1 MALVLLHLVDEQ
13 GRPVPPSVS
22 IAVETAYRWVSRE
35 YEHFDQALLAGM
47 AESVALAMCRRLVH
61 IEFPRRY
68 ASAALTGK
76 LQEWYR
82 AHPGVEVPLELEES
96 ERTRGPRPGAMTSAD
111 LSILFAEIKVQLSER
126 DRQILVLME
135 QDVGSPQQIAEL
147 FEMSYSAA
155 AKAIQ
160 RVRDRMAAILAP
172 SETRNSSDNQI
183 MTRSRHFNPEI

>member
-47 AESVALAMCRRLVH
+47 AESVALAMCRRLMH

-96 ERTRGPRPGAMTSAD
+96 ERTKGPRPGAMTSAD

-135 QDVGSPQQIAEL
+135 QDVGSPQQIAEV

-160 RVRDRMAAILAP
+160 RVRDRMATILAP
-172 SETRNSSDNQI
+172 SETRNSSDNQL

>member
-13 GRPVPPSVS
+13 GLPVPPSVS
-22 IAVETAYRWVSRE
+22 IAVEAAYRWVSRE

-47 AESVALAMCRRLVH
+47 AESVALAMCRRLMH

-68 ASAALTGK
+68 ASVALTGK

-96 ERTRGPRPGAMTSAD
+96 ERIKGPRPGAMTSAD

-135 QDVGSPQQIAEL
+135 QDVGSPQQIAEV
-147 FEMSYSAA
+147 FELSYSAA

-160 RVRDRMAAILAP
+160 RVRDRMATILAP
-172 SETRNSSDNQI
+172 SETRNSSDNEI

>member
-1 MALVLLHLVDEQ
+1 MAVVLLHLVNEHGQ
-13 GRPVPPSVS
+13 PVPPSVRV
-22 IAVETAYRWVSRE
+22 AVETAYHWVLRE

-47 AESVALAMCRRLVH
+47 AESVALAMCRRLVQ

-68 ASAALTGK
+68 AIVALTGK

-82 AHPGVEVPLELEES
+82 AHPGVEVSLELEES
-96 ERTRGPRPGAMTSAD
+96 ERIKGPRPGAMTSAD
-111 LSILFAEIKVQLSER
+111 LGILFAEIKVQLSER

-135 QDVGSPQQIAEL
+135 QDLGGPQQIAEV

-172 SETRNSSDNQI
+172 SETRNGSDNEM
-183 MTRSRHFNPEI
+183 MTRSQHFNPDI

>member
-96 ERTRGPRPGAMTSAD
+96 ERTKGPRPGAMTSAD

-135 QDVGSPQQIAEL
+135 QDVGSPQQIAEV

-160 RVRDRMAAILAP
+160 RVRDRMATILAP
-172 SETRNSSDNQI
+172 SETRNSSDNQL

>member
-160 RVRDRMAAILAP
+160 RVRDRMAAIPPLQEA
-172 SETRNSSDNQI
+172 SMGARYCW
-183 MTRSRHFNPEI
+183 

>member
-96 ERTRGPRPGAMTSAD
+96 ERTKGPRPGAMTSAD

-135 QDVGSPQQIAEL
+135 QDVGSPQQIAKV

-172 SETRNSSDNQI
+172 SETRSSSDNQI
-183 MTRSRHFNPEI
+183 VTRSRHFNPEI

>member
-47 AESVALAMCRRLVH
+47 AESVALAMCRRLMH

-68 ASAALTGK
+68 AIAALTGK

>member
-1 MALVLLHLVDEQ
+1 MAVVLLHLVNEQ
-13 GRPVPPSVS
+13 GQPVPPSVRV
-22 IAVETAYRWVSRE
+22 AVETAYRWVLRE

-47 AESVALAMCRRLVH
+47 AESVALAMCRSLAR

-68 ASAALTGK
+68 AIVALTGK

-82 AHPGVEVPLELEES
+82 AHPGQEVPLELEES
-96 ERTRGPRPGAMTSAD
+96 ERIKAPRPDAMTSAD
-111 LSILFAEIKVQLSER
+111 LSILLAEIKVQLSER

-135 QDVGSPQQIAEL
+135 QDLGGPQQIAEV

-160 RVRDRMAAILAP
+160 RVRDRMVAILVP
-172 SETRNSSDNQI
+172 SETQKSSDNE
-183 MTRSRHFNPEI
+183 MMSRSRHFNPET

>member
-96 ERTRGPRPGAMTSAD
+96 ERTKGPRPGAMTSAD

>member
-1 MALVLLHLVDEQ
+1 
-13 GRPVPPSVS
+13 
-22 IAVETAYRWVSRE
+22 
-35 YEHFDQALLAGM
+35 
-47 AESVALAMCRRLVH
+47 LAMCRRLVH

-68 ASAALTGK
+68 AVAALTGK

-96 ERTRGPRPGAMTSAD
+96 ERIKGPRPDAMTSAD

-135 QDVGSPQQIAEL
+135 QDLGSPQQIAEV

-172 SETRNSSDNQI
+172 SETRNGSDNEM
-183 MTRSRHFNPEI
+183 MTRSRHFNPDI

>member
-1 MALVLLHLVDEQ
+1 MAVVLLHLVDEHGQ
-13 GRPVPPSVS
+13 PVPPSVRV
-22 IAVETAYRWVSRE
+22 AVETAYRWALRE
-35 YEHFDQALLAGM
+35 HEHFDQAILAGM
-47 AESVALAMCRRLVH
+47 AESVGLAMCRRLVH

-68 ASAALTGK
+68 AIAALTGK

-82 AHPGVEVPLELEES
+82 AHPGVEIPLELEEA
-96 ERTRGPRPGAMTSAD
+96 ERIRSPRPDAMTSAD
-111 LSILFAEIKVQLSER
+111 LSILFAEIKVQLSTR

-135 QDVGSPQQIAEL
+135 QDLGSPQQIAEV

-160 RVRDRMAAILAP
+160 RVRDRMAAILAR
-172 SETRNSSDNQI
+172 SETRNGSDNEM

>member
-13 GRPVPPSVS
+13 GRPVPPSVRV
-22 IAVETAYRWVSRE
+22 AVETAYHWVLRE

-68 ASAALTGK
+68 AIVALTGK

-96 ERTRGPRPGAMTSAD
+96 ERIKGPRPDAMSSAD

-135 QDVGSPQQIAEL
+135 QDVGSPQQIAEV

-172 SETRNSSDNQI
+172 SETRNGSDSEM
-183 MTRSRHFNPEI
+183 MTRSRHYNPDI

>member
-22 IAVETAYRWVSRE
+22 IAVEAAYRWVSRE

-47 AESVALAMCRRLVH
+47 AESVALAMCRRLMH

-68 ASAALTGK
+68 ASVALTGK

-96 ERTRGPRPGAMTSAD
+96 ERIKGPRPGAMTSAD

-135 QDVGSPQQIAEL
+135 QDVGSPQQIAEV
-147 FEMSYSAA
+147 FELSYSAA

-160 RVRDRMAAILAP
+160 RVRDRMATILAP
-172 SETRNSSDNQI
+172 SETRNSSDNEI